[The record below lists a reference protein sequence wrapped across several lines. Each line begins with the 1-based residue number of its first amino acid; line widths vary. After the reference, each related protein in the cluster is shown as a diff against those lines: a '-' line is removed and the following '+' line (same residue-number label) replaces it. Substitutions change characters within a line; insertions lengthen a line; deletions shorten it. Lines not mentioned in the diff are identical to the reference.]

1 MAIDISIRLR
11 EYAELTE
18 KALDGFLSADSVPDP
33 TLVEAMRYS
42 TLGGGKRIRAFLT
55 FCFSKMFGGSDEK
68 ALPFACAVEMIHAYS
83 LIHDDLPS
91 MDDSPLRRGKPS
103 CHVKYGEATALLA
116 GDALLTYA
124 FDVLSENRSV
134 SDKSVRLSAGIL
146 AHLAAQH
153 GMCGGQS
160 IDLSDNITS
169 ENDLFELY
177 YLKTGALIEASC
189 LLGYYSACDDPNPD
203 VVGNIKD
210 YARLL
215 GIAFQIHDDI
225 LDVTGDPEFIGKPV
239 GNDERTDKKTILYFR
254 DLKSAERLEYDLTV
268 SAIDAVTDYADSDGP
283 CQLAV
288 WLMSR
293 KK

>member
-1 MAIDISIRLR
+1 MAIDISIKLR

-18 KALDGFLSADSVPDP
+18 KALDGYLTEDKVPDK
-33 TLVEAMRYS
+33 TLIEAMRYS

-55 FCFSKMFGGSDEK
+55 ISFSKMFGGSIEK
-68 ALPFACAVEMIHAYS
+68 ALPSACAVEMIHAYS
-83 LIHDDLPS
+83 LIHDDLPA
-91 MDDSPLRRGKPS
+91 MDDSSLRRGKPS

-124 FDVLSENRSV
+124 FDVLAGNGSV
-134 SDKSVRLSAGIL
+134 SDKSIRMSVAVLS
-146 AHLAAQH
+146 HLAAQH
-153 GMCGGQS
+153 GMCGGQA
-160 IDLSDNITS
+160 IDLSDNIGS
-169 ENDLFELY
+169 EDDLFELY

-189 LLGYYSACDDPNPD
+189 LLGYYSACEEPNPEI
-203 VVGNIKD
+203 VENIKK

-215 GIAFQIHDDI
+215 GMAFQIHDDI
-225 LDVTGDPEFIGKPV
+225 LDVTGDPDVIGKPV

-254 DLKSAERLEYDLTV
+254 DLSESEKLEYDLTV

>member
-1 MAIDISIRLR
+1 MAIDIAIKLR

-18 KALDGFLSADSVPDP
+18 KALDGYLTDENVPDK
-33 TLVEAMRYS
+33 TLIEAMRYS
-42 TLGGGKRIRAFLT
+42 TLGGGKRIRAFLVIS
-55 FCFSKMFGGSDEK
+55 FSGMFGGSVEK

-83 LIHDDLPS
+83 LIHDDLPA
-91 MDDSPLRRGKPS
+91 MDDSPVRRGKPS
-103 CHVKYGEATALLA
+103 CHIRYGEATALLA

-124 FDVLSENRSV
+124 FNILSDNKNV
-134 SDKSVRLSAGIL
+134 SDKSFRLSAAAL
-146 AHLAAQH
+146 SDLAAH
-153 GMCGGQS
+153 RGMCGGQA
-160 IDLSDNITS
+160 IDLSDEISS

-177 YLKTGALIEASC
+177 YLKTGALIEAAC

-203 VVGNIKD
+203 VVEDIKK

-225 LDVTGDPEFIGKPV
+225 LDVTGDPEVIGKPV
-239 GNDERTDKKTILYFR
+239 GNDEKADKKTILYFR
-254 DLKSAERLEYDLTV
+254 DLKSAEKLEYDLTV
-268 SAIDAVTDYADSDGP
+268 SAVDAVTDYADSDGP
-283 CQLAV
+283 CQLAI

>member
-18 KALDGFLSADSVPDP
+18 KALDGFLSGQNVPDK

-55 FCFSKMFGGSDEK
+55 VCFSKMFGGSVEK
-68 ALPFACAVEMIHAYS
+68 AIPSACAVEMIHAYS
-83 LIHDDLPS
+83 LIHDDLPA

-103 CHVKYGEATALLA
+103 CHVQFGEATALLA

-124 FDVLSENRSV
+124 FDVLASNKAI
-134 SDKSVRLSAGIL
+134 SDKSVRLSVGVL
-146 AHLAAQH
+146 SQLAAH
-153 GMCGGQS
+153 RGMCGGQA
-160 IDLSDNITS
+160 IDLSDSVNT

-189 LLGYYSACDDPNPD
+189 LLGYYSVCDDPNPS
-203 VVGNIKD
+203 VVENIKK

-225 LDVTGDPEFIGKPV
+225 LDVTGDPDVIGKPV
-239 GNDERTDKKTILYFR
+239 GNDEKADKKTILYFR
-254 DLKSAERLEYDLTV
+254 DLKSAEKLEYDLTV

>member
-1 MAIDISIRLR
+1 MAIDISIKLR

-18 KALDGFLSADSVPDP
+18 KALGGYLSVVNVPDAD
-33 TLVEAMRYS
+33 LIEAMRYS
-42 TLGGGKRIRAFLT
+42 ALGGGKRIRAFLT
-55 FCFSKMFGGSDEK
+55 ICFSKMFGGSDEK

-83 LIHDDLPS
+83 LIHDDLPA

-103 CHVKYGEATALLA
+103 CHVQYGEGPALLA

-124 FDVLSENRSV
+124 FDVLANNGSV
-134 SDKSVRLSAGIL
+134 SDKSVRLAAGTL
-146 AHLAAQH
+146 AHLAAQY
-153 GMCGGQS
+153 GMCGGQA
-160 IDLSDNITS
+160 IDLSDNIGS
-169 ENDLFELY
+169 EKDLFELY

-189 LLGYYSACDDPNPD
+189 LLGYYSACDDPNTA
-203 VVGNIKD
+203 VVENIKK

-225 LDVTGDPEFIGKPV
+225 LDVTGDPDVIGKPV
-239 GNDERTDKKTILYFR
+239 GNDEKTDKKTILYFR
-254 DLKSAERLEYDLTV
+254 DLKSAEKLEYDLTV

>member
-1 MAIDISIRLR
+1 MAIDISMRLR

-18 KALDGFLSADSVPDP
+18 KALDAYLSEENVPDKN
-33 TLVEAMRYS
+33 LIEAMRYS

-55 FCFSKMFGGSDEK
+55 ICFSKMFGGSVEK
-68 ALPFACAVEMIHAYS
+68 ALPSACAVEMIHAYS
-83 LIHDDLPS
+83 LIHDDLPA

-103 CHVKYGEATALLA
+103 CHVSYGEATALLA

-124 FDVLSENRSV
+124 FDVLSGNKAI
-134 SDKSVRLSAGIL
+134 SDKSIRLSFGVLSRL
-146 AHLAAQH
+146 ASQY
-153 GMCGGQS
+153 GMCGGQA
-160 IDLSDNITS
+160 IDLSDKIDS

-177 YLKTGALIEASC
+177 YLKTGALIEAAC
-189 LLGYYSACDDPNPD
+189 LLGYYSACDSPNPS
-203 VVGNIKD
+203 VEENIRT

-215 GIAFQIHDDI
+215 GIAFQIHDDV
-225 LDVTGDPEFIGKPV
+225 LDVTGDPDVTGKPV
-239 GNDERTDKKTILYFR
+239 GNDEKDDKKTILFFR
-254 DLKSAERLEYDLTV
+254 DLKSAEKLEYDLTV